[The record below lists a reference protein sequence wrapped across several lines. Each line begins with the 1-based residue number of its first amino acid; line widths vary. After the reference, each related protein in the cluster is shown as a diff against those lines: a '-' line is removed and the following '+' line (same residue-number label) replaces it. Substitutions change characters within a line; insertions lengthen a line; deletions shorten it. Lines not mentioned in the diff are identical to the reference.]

1 MKKRVITAMFLVL
14 ILVPLIVIEHN
25 ITKILFAILTCVLSG
40 IGSYEIINTMY
51 LESPELKRYRILVPI
66 LSSLLCGLTLL
77 ATYMTSLDIV
87 TIKENF
93 VYHFFVLVFFMFS
106 LCLVFGL
113 MIFTKNSEA
122 RAIMGCILA
131 LTYSGLLFGY
141 VFSLRYFK
149 PVVLNCDLINLNG
162 LKSFAYVYSIVFATD
177 TFAYFLGIKFGKTKL
192 CPTISPKKSVFGAY
206 AGFVAG
212 IIFGVAVAFLLGIV
226 KTTSLKDTLL
236 AILVVAVISGFISI
250 VVQLGDLIESKLK
263 RSFNVKDFGNIFPGH
278 GGVLD
283 RFDSF
288 IYAGTWFYIIIQ
300 IIQLIM
306 LGV

>member
-40 IGSYEIINTMY
+40 IGSYEVINTMY
-51 LESPELKRYRILVPI
+51 LESPELKRYRVLVPI

-87 TIKENF
+87 NIKENF
-93 VYHFFVLVFFMFS
+93 IYHFFVLVFFMFS

-141 VFSLRYFK
+141 VFSLRYLK
-149 PVVLNCDLINLNG
+149 PVVLNGDLINLNG
-162 LKSFAYVYSIVFATD
+162 LKSFAYVYSIVVATD

-192 CPTISPKKSVFGAY
+192 CPTISPKKSVFGAC

-278 GGVLD
+278 GEVLD

-300 IIQLIM
+300 LIQLIM

>member
-1 MKKRVITAMFLVL
+1 MKKRIITAMFLVL

-25 ITKILFAILTCVLSG
+25 ITKILFAVVTCVFSG
-40 IGSYEIINTMY
+40 IGSFEIINTMY
-51 LESPELKRYRILVPI
+51 KESPELKKYRILIPV
-66 LSSLLCGLTLL
+66 LSSVLCFLALL

-93 VYHFFVLVFFMFS
+93 IYHFFVLLFFMFS

-141 VFSLRYFK
+141 VFSLRYFV
-149 PVVLNCDLINLNG
+149 PVRINGVLINLNG
-162 LKSFAYVYSIVFATD
+162 LKSFAYVYLIVFATD

-192 CPTISPKKSVFGAY
+192 CPTISPKKSIFGAY
-206 AGFVAG
+206 AGFFAG
-212 IIFGVAVAFLLGIV
+212 MIFGVLSAFLLGIV
-226 KTTSLKDTLL
+226 KTTGVKDTLL
-236 AILVVAVISGFISI
+236 AIFIVALISGFISI
-250 VVQLGDLIESKLK
+250 VVQLGDLVESKIK

-300 IIQLIM
+300 IIQLVM